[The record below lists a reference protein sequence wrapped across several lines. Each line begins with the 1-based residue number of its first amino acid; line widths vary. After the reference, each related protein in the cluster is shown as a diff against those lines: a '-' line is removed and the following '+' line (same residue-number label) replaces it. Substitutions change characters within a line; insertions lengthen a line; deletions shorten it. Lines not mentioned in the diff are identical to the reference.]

1 MLGSD
6 QLDVAP
12 DTAALCW
19 SRGTL
24 HLFKDFV
31 PDSLYVFVLYN
42 FTKVALE
49 QCGGTFDFVDLC
61 STLFSSCSR
70 LIKMRPVFCTGSGSL
85 SYLNILKCS
94 TSVSETNGCITF
106 VSTARTQWI
115 SVFREICSMIGHFT
129 YVELSLNTF
138 LWTLETLST
147 VSLGL
152 KPCFKAVE
160 WDECICWK
168 RGSVKSQLLVLDQ
181 FCAHWVQTEKYLHE
195 TRRTRHLHKESSPGL
210 ADIYGKQE
218 PEKRMKMYKKTTK
231 VDIRF
236 IKKE

>member
-70 LIKMRPVFCTGSGSL
+70 LIKLRPVFCTGSGSL
-85 SYLNILKCS
+85 SYLNIRAPRLS
-94 TSVSETNGCITF
+94 LRQ
-106 VSTARTQWI
+106 TAALLLFLQLEHSG
-115 SVFREICSMIGHFT
+115 SVF
-129 YVELSLNTF
+129 
-138 LWTLETLST
+138 LEKSARWYHLEGILLTWNFLST
-147 VSLGL
+147 PSCE
-152 KPCFKAVE
+152 P
-160 WDECICWK
+160 WK
-168 RGSVKSQLLVLDQ
+168 
-181 FCAHWVQTEKYLHE
+181 HWAQ
-195 TRRTRHLHKESSPGL
+195 
-210 ADIYGKQE
+210 
-218 PEKRMKMYKKTTK
+218 
-231 VDIRF
+231 
-236 IKKE
+236 

>member
-70 LIKMRPVFCTGSGSL
+70 LIKLRPVFCTGSGSL
-85 SYLNILKCS
+85 SYLNIRAPRLS
-94 TSVSETNGCITF
+94 LRQ
-106 VSTARTQWI
+106 TAALLLFLQLEHSG
-115 SVFREICSMIGHFT
+115 SVF
-129 YVELSLNTF
+129 
-138 LWTLETLST
+138 LE
-147 VSLGL
+147 
-152 KPCFKAVE
+152 
-160 WDECICWK
+160 
-168 RGSVKSQLLVLDQ
+168 KS
-181 FCAHWVQTEKYLHE
+181 A
-195 TRRTRHLHKESSPGL
+195 R
-210 ADIYGKQE
+210 
-218 PEKRMKMYKKTTK
+218 
-231 VDIRF
+231 
-236 IKKE
+236 